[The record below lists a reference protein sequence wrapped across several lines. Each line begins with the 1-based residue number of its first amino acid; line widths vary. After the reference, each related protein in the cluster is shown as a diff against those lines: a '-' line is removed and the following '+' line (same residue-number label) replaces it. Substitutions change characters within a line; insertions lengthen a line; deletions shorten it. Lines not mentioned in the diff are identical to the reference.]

1 MDIRGIIPNKDKN
14 WEIRNNILYYRKYG
28 MIPLAN
34 IIDDELYICL
44 DRRCVKPFISLIMYC
59 ENEKIDY
66 LFCDRTTITEKH
78 IYNENLQSIISN
90 TLMCIEEDK
99 FFDLIV
105 SGRFDYIEILTRF
118 LNLYDCHT
126 NFKEVY
132 EKLKSSHFERSWMDW
147 FANKNYFVVKRED
160 VREYYQTI
168 EREIKLSVFLS

>member
-1 MDIRGIIPNKDKN
+1 
-14 WEIRNNILYYRKYG
+14 
-28 MIPLAN
+28 
-34 IIDDELYICL
+34 
-44 DRRCVKPFISLIMYC
+44 
-59 ENEKIDY
+59 
-66 LFCDRTTITEKH
+66 
-78 IYNENLQSIISN
+78 
-90 TLMCIEEDK
+90 MCIEEDK

-105 SGRFDYIEILTRF
+105 SGRFDYIEILTKF